1 MHTCTCICVCTC
13 VRRCICMSMHMHM
26 CMSFIC
32 MSYVYVYVLIY
43 IYVFVDVDV
52 VWLYVYIYMYGY
64 AIYHS
69 IPLLH
74 LKAAFPVAMF
84 GFQRFPIICG
94 RKMAR
99 LNTSSFPPR
108 GHCSTLTSMKTW
120 AGQLRER
127 PSASRRRLGS
137 LDGSLDAG
145 RGPGLGAIQS
155 SSPAWALHSQGGYPN
170 CHPST
175 PRYPQW

>member
-1 MHTCTCICVCTC
+1 
-13 VRRCICMSMHMHM
+13 MHM

-32 MSYVYVYVLIY
+32 MSYVYVLCVCVCVNIY

-108 GHCSTLTSMKTW
+108 GHCSTLTSMKT
-120 AGQLRER
+120 
-127 PSASRRRLGS
+127 
-137 LDGSLDAG
+137 
-145 RGPGLGAIQS
+145 
-155 SSPAWALHSQGGYPN
+155 
-170 CHPST
+170 
-175 PRYPQW
+175 